1 MKKDL
6 FNRIIEYA
14 TNNEF
19 GINYSAFIS
28 WATWNE
34 NDISDRS
41 MFDSIEIIKKLQS
54 DRIILGLNASVVD
67 DNSSLI
73 ESQKYGGFH
82 CQHTGGRDR
91 WLLDA
96 TKNTPF
102 EYAYMSDTLKVK
114 ETDSGKL
121 KRILKNN
128 PELEEEQ
135 LKLLINELSLLGNNL
150 KIIVIGKDAE
160 YFLKKII
167 DSFDGTIQYE
177 VIPHYAKRG
186 IKKEE
191 FLQAFAL
198 AVNNLD

>member
-34 NDISDRS
+34 KDLNDIS
-41 MFDSIEIIKKLQS
+41 MFSDPKVIKLLKT
-54 DRIILGLNASVVD
+54 DHVILGLNASVVN
-67 DNSSLI
+67 NSTDA
-73 ESQKYGGFH
+73 KPPACGGFH
-82 CQHTGGRDR
+82 CKHRGGKDG
-91 WLLDA
+91 WLKEA
-96 TKNTPF
+96 TKNTTF
-102 EYAYMSDTLKVK
+102 EYAYMSDTLKVA
-114 ETDSGKL
+114 ETKSDKL
-121 KRILKNN
+121 IQYLKNN
-128 PELEEEQ
+128 PEIEEEQ
-135 LKLLINELSLLGNNL
+135 LKLLINELSLLGKKL
-150 KIIVIGKDAE
+150 KIIVLGKDAE

-167 DSFDGTIQYE
+167 DSFNGTIQYE